1 MATDNIEQLR
11 IQLAALEAA
20 QLSSVLSVRFEDQQV
35 TYRTADDMIKVIE
48 YLRRRIYQLENP
60 HAARTRYSVA
70 RFTCR

>member
-1 MATDNIEQLR
+1 MANDLESLK
-11 IQLAALEAA
+11 IQLASLEQA

-35 TYRTADDMIKVIE
+35 TYRSAEDMIKVIE